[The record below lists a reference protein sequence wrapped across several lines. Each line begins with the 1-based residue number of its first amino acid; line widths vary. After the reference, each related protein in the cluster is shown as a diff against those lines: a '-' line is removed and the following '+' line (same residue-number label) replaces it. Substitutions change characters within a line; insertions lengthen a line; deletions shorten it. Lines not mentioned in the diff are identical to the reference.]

1 MSVELR
7 GLKELNAK
15 LTRLG
20 TRALLAVEGA
30 LFEFGSLIEGDA
42 KELCPVDK
50 GTLRGSG
57 FTLTASLSNLGPDA
71 SPTAEARALVRTTPS
86 EVTAVVGFGGPSAP
100 YALVQ
105 HERTDF
111 HHTVGQAKYLETP
124 VKARS
129 GELLTIIGARVDRE
143 IAAIARGSA

>member
-1 MSVELR
+1 MR

-15 LTRLG
+15 LVRLG
-20 TRALLAVEGA
+20 TRAPLAVEGA

-42 KELCPVDK
+42 KALCPVDT
-50 GTLRGSG
+50 GTLRDSG
-57 FTLTASLSNLGPDA
+57 FTLTSSLDSMGPKA
-71 SPTAEARALVRTTPS
+71 SPTPEVRALVRTTQS

-124 VKARS
+124 VNARA